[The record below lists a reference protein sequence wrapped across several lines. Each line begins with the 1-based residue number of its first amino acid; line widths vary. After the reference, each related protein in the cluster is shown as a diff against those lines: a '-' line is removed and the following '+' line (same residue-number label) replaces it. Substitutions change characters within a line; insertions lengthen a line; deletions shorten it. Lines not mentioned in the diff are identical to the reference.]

1 MSFDEP
7 FTLPDGR
14 VGHWKHAH
22 PFDKQRIDDAG
33 HIVKPRETR
42 AWVNDPMGTATKDGH
57 NKRKY
62 YCVVCVDNMGGPS
75 PPKRYF

>member
-14 VGHWKHAH
+14 IGHWKQCH
-22 PFDKQRIDDAG
+22 PNGTNSFDERR
-33 HIVKPRETR
+33 HIVKGREVR
-42 AWVNDPMGTATKDGH
+42 AWVNDPTGKSTKAGH

-62 YCVVCVDNMGGPS
+62 YCVPCIAELGGPE
-75 PPKRYF
+75 PPKTYW